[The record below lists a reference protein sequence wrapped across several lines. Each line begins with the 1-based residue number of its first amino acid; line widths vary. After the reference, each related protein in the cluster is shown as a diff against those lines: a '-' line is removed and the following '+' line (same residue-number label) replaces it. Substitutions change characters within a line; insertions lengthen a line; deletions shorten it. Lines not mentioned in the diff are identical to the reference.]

1 MEDTQ
6 AISWEVEEEEET
18 ERPSECLG
26 HRLEPLGRLHIF
38 SSAHGPEKG
47 QWVLGAEVLI

>member
-6 AISWEVEEEEET
+6 AINWEIEEEEET
-18 ERPSECLG
+18 ERPSEALG
-26 HRLEPLGRLHIF
+26 RGLEPVGRLHIF

-47 QWVLGAEVLI
+47 QFLGW